1 MSQPR
6 LIDRPTRP
14 FLEFSQY
21 RKSIEFSNELDSFLN
36 RLLNRHPGCA
46 LLFSSALHS
55 APTLQDA
62 FNYSKSVA
70 AEAER
75 IALPGGSEGQID
87 LLRGNSV
94 RHAKRAT
101 CLSWSI
107 TANAQEHIQS
117 VHDCSNHPFHYHDVI
132 IARSRQRRRRRCGG
146 GRRQCLPL

>member
-1 MSQPR
+1 MSQ
-6 LIDRPTRP
+6 LNYP

-21 RKSIEFSNELDSFLN
+21 RKSIEFSNELDRFLN
-36 RLLNRHPGCA
+36 RLLNRHPGSA

-101 CLSWSI
+101 CLSSELVYYGKRPG
-107 TANAQEHIQS
+107 TYP
-117 VHDCSNHPFHYHDVI
+117 VRP
-132 IARSRQRRRRRCGG
+132 
-146 GRRQCLPL
+146 